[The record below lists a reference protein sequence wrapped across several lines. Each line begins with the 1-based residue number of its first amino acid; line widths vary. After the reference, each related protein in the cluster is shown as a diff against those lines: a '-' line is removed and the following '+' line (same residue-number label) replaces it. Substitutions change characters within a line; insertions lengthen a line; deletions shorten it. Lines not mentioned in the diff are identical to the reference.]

1 MKNILAL
8 DTSTDACSAAWRC
21 DGMVDSRYQLIP
33 RQHNH
38 LLFSM
43 MAELFPAGTA
53 GADIQ
58 MLAYCHGP
66 GSFTGLR
73 IAASAVQGLSYTLGV
88 PVAGVSTLACL
99 AQGALRR
106 GVVTHDDLALV
117 LVDARINEVYWGLYR
132 FEDGLAVASIDDQV
146 SAPSDL
152 PPDLLDRNAVA
163 MGSGLASLDELPA
176 RLRSEISAT
185 APGQW
190 PDSVDLLPLAD
201 REALAGTLSEA
212 WAVQPVYLRNE
223 IHWKKLSEQ
232 GPARG

>member
-21 DGMVDSRYQLIP
+21 GGVVDSRYELIP

-38 LLFSM
+38 RLFAM
-43 MAELFPAGTA
+43 MAELFPDGTA
-53 GADIQ
+53 GAAIQ

-88 PVAGVSTLACL
+88 PVAGISTLACL

-106 GVVTHDDLALV
+106 GALTQDDLALV

-132 FEDGLAVASIDDQV
+132 FEDGLAVACVEDQV
-146 SAPSDL
+146 SAPCDL
-152 PPDLLDRNAVA
+152 PPGLLEREAIA
-163 MGSGLASLDELPA
+163 LGSGLNALDELPA
-176 RLRSEISAT
+176 GLRRGISGGV
-185 APGQW
+185 PDQW

-201 REALAGTLSEA
+201 REASLGSLSEA
-212 WAVQPVYLRNE
+212 WAVQPLYLRNE

-232 GPARG
+232 GPGRG

>member
-1 MKNILAL
+1 MENILAL
-8 DTSTDACSAAWRC
+8 DTSTDACSVAWRC
-21 DGMVDSRYQLIP
+21 DGVVDSRYELIP

-38 LLFSM
+38 RLFAM
-43 MAELFPAGTA
+43 MADLFPDGTA
-53 GADIQ
+53 AADIQ

-106 GVVTHDDLALV
+106 AAVTPDDLALV

-132 FEDGLAVASIDDQV
+132 FEDGLAVACVDDQV
-146 SAPSDL
+146 SAPADL
-152 PPDLLDRNAVA
+152 PHDLLERGALA
-163 MGSGLASLDELPA
+163 MGSGLASLEELPA
-176 RLRSEISAT
+176 SLRRRVSGTI
-185 APGQW
+185 PDQW

-201 REALAGTLSEA
+201 RDASCGALHDAA
-212 WAVQPVYLRNE
+212 AVQPVYLRNE

-232 GPARG
+232 GPGRG